1 MDYLTNKKQYVAH
14 KCHRSNVTIHS
25 TGVLQ
30 VSNIG
35 PLHFV
40 IYINDR
46 VSVSDSSDLYVP

>member
-1 MDYLTNKKQYVAH
+1 MDHLINRKQYVAH
-14 KCHRSNVTIHS
+14 KCRRSNVTIHS